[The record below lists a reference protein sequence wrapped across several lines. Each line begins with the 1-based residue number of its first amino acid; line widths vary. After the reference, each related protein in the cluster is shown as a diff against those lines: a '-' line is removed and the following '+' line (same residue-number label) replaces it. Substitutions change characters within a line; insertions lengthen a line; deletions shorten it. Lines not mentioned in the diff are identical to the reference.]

1 MRGKE
6 HIFSCFSLYRA
17 CVKNASMLQSK
28 ERLSVKENVTDVN
41 ISKVFQKS
49 CKLFADVLE

>member
-49 CKLFADVLE
+49 CKLFVDVLE